1 MAFPTAVRKAH
12 IESFRFQDLGHCVI
26 TNLRRSGVDTVT
38 AMRIV
43 GHKSKRMHRRYNN
56 VSEADLIS
64 AVSEI
69 NTYATPADSVPS
81 ATAVSR

>member
-1 MAFPTAVRKAH
+1 MAFHTRVGKAQ
-12 IESFRFQDLGHCVI
+12 IEIFRIQDLRHCI
-26 TNLRRSGVDTVT
+26 ATYIRRSGVDTVT